1 MYSWEGILIPLAFF
15 ALIAGIIW
23 IRARVDQSRMARQA
37 ETQQQLLTKFQS
49 GQELTEFLETESG
62 QQFMRQFE
70 SRPRGMIMGS
80 LAMGIVAC
88 FVALGFLFLGLTTRE
103 DELVYPGVITLALGI
118 GLIAAALVS
127 RRLSRKWQLDSEAD
141 GEGANT

>member
-1 MYSWEGILIPLAFF
+1 MHSWENVLIPLGSF
-15 ALIAGIIW
+15 ALIAGIFW
-23 IRARVDQSRMARQA
+23 IRARVDQNRMARQA

-70 SRPRGMIMGS
+70 SKSRGMIMGS
-80 LAMGIVAC
+80 LAMGVVAC

-118 GLIAAALVS
+118 GLIVAALVS
-127 RRLSRKWQLDSEAD
+127 RRLSLKWQLDSEPD
-141 GEGANT
+141 GEGTHA